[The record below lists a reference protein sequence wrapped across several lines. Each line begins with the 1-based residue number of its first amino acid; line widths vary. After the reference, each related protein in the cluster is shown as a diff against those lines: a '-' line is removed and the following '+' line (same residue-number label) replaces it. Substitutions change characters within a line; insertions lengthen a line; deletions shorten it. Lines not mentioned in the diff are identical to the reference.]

1 MTRVADAPCRPRLE
15 GERTS
20 SDVRSLSSLWLSTE
34 HPLCEPF
41 TLAAA
46 HYTTPPKKTR
56 ASRVVV
62 LGPDDDATRH
72 SLVAIT
78 IWASYLHRFAPDSVD
93 RASSCALRTT

>member
-41 TLAAA
+41 TLAA
-46 HYTTPPKKTR
+46 TGRTLPRKKTR
-56 ASRVVV
+56 ARRVVV
-62 LGPDDDATRH
+62 LGPDDDATRR
-72 SLVAIT
+72 SLVAVT
-78 IWASYLHRFAPDSVD
+78 IWASYLHRLTPDSVD
-93 RASSCALRTT
+93 RRWARGT